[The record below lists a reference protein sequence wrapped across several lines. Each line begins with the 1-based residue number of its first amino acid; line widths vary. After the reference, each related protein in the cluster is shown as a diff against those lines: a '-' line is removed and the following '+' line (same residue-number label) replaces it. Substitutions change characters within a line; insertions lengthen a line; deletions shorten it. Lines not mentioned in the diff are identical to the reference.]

1 MNIRVAVHTV
11 LTDPHADTRQIVI
24 LKSRQKKA
32 LLPIWIGASEA
43 NTIRLAMENI
53 RVPRPLTHD
62 LLKELLTCFNVQLE
76 KAVIHNV
83 QRNTYFA
90 SLYLKR
96 ILLRPDSPQIFSG
109 DGMESFDQEQEA
121 GDGHS
126 DRKGVALASFQ
137 MDARPSD
144 AIILSLRYGAPL
156 YVNREILN
164 QQNVDTEFSEWLTHI
179 RPKDAENG

>member
-11 LTDPHADTRQIVI
+11 LTDPNADTRQIVI

-62 LLKELLTCFNVQLE
+62 LLKELLTCLNVQLE
-76 KAVIHNV
+76 KAIIHDV
-83 QRNTYFA
+83 KRNTYFA

-96 ILLRPDSPQIFSG
+96 ILFKSPSPPVFSG
-109 DGMESFDQEQEA
+109 DGMESFDQDQI
-121 GDGHS
+121 GDQS
-126 DRKGVALASFQ
+126 DKEGVSLTSFQ

-156 YVNREILN
+156 YVNRDVLD
-164 QQNVDTEFSEWLTHI
+164 QQNADAEFSEWIAHI
-179 RPKDAENG
+179 RPKDSENG